1 MERPS
6 TLLAGNT
13 KNVYMVPRPGRS
25 ERTPVKRTVVPLAML
40 NLVASAAA
48 NVPHWHSAKDWLD
61 CGGTSIDIPVSA
73 LLPTPHGQPPD
84 PQGTIRP
91 IGVECTPRN
100 GPNPMVCWQLNGT
113 AGIVNWTRATT
124 YALDNGDTNATD
136 VACVF
141 DCAEKSDIV
150 RNLLDS
156 SAPAILATAKP
167 AIAALAATDDPF
179 IAASE
184 FSGTIE
190 DDQFTTRLTASS
202 RRVDRAVD
210 HFVPVPASNTATIA
224 ANHSATLKLPA
235 TEGKLDFWPTREDV
249 PEDWGIP
256 EPFEC
261 TECVEIH
268 PYHFSC
274 KNCSSNRPF
283 CARREFLTG
292 LCDQPVS
299 AALRAFR
306 RPLASQRG
314 QNLRFHGSP
323 PEADPDGMVAKLAD
337 PGPLCTR
344 RRALRMPPGPI
355 WASCTCY
362 LLAQFWQPR
371 ACQEPTGLGVSES
384 SDLHPSLAVLKDRAG
399 DRAFEI
405 YAVKENQLCAA
416 DFACLSI
423 PAGTRSAECLR
434 TMKSFQLVR
443 DPFECS
449 LEGASASL
457 LTLGSPRYRPA
468 NCSPAAISQ
477 LAAEW
482 IFSDAVRTQTFSRRA
497 AQTPWSFQH
506 CYGSLGCR
514 VHQRPFGF
522 FRLTHILSGR
532 GDAEIALVERAAADW
547 CFCTRPYHLRH
558 ATTPKRF

>member
-1 MERPS
+1 MGKAFLRCLPA
-6 TLLAGNT
+6 TP

-61 CGGTSIDIPVSA
+61 CGGTSIDISVSA
-73 LLPTPHGQPPD
+73 LLPTPHGRPPD
-84 PQGTIRP
+84 PQGMIRP

-156 SAPAILATAKP
+156 SAPAILAAAKP
-167 AIAALAATDDPF
+167 AIAGLAATDDSF

-184 FSGTIE
+184 FSGTTK
-190 DDQFTTRLTASS
+190 DGQFTTRLTASS

-224 ANHSATLKLPA
+224 ANHAIAQLPA

-292 LCDQPVS
+292 LCDQPVFSSTARFSPS
-299 AALRAFR
+299 ARFSAWIIDTARAFDTWTATTVLSVFI
-306 RPLASQRG
+306 PL
-314 QNLRFHGSP
+314 LII
-323 PEADPDGMVAKLAD
+323 V
-337 PGPLCTR
+337 
-344 RRALRMPPGPI
+344 
-355 WASCTCY
+355 
-362 LLAQFWQPR
+362 
-371 ACQEPTGLGVSES
+371 
-384 SDLHPSLAVLKDRAG
+384 
-399 DRAFEI
+399 
-405 YAVKENQLCAA
+405 
-416 DFACLSI
+416 
-423 PAGTRSAECLR
+423 
-434 TMKSFQLVR
+434 
-443 DPFECS
+443 
-449 LEGASASL
+449 ASL
-457 LTLGSPRYRPA
+457 LCGLHSGLTTGC
-468 NCSPAAISQ
+468 NM
-477 LAAEW
+477 
-482 IFSDAVRTQTFSRRA
+482 A
-497 AQTPWSFQH
+497 AQITME
-506 CYGSLGCR
+506 LTM
-514 VHQRPFGF
+514 PFF
-522 FRLTHILSGR
+522 L
-532 GDAEIALVERAAADW
+532 AL
-547 CFCTRPYHLRH
+547 
-558 ATTPKRF
+558 